1 MSNMFKGVGQNVE
14 MFNLEDAILAS
25 FGREET
31 DNDLNLAL

>member
-1 MSNMFKGVGQNVE
+1 MKKYEKPTAVVE